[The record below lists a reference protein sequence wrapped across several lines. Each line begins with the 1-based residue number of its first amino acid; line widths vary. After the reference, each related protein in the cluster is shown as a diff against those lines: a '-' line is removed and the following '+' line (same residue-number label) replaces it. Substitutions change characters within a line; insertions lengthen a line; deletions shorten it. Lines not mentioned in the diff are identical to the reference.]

1 MGYGQVG
8 NHGVNVQ
15 VKLVKYVEMDRDHVY
30 VDVLVLLV
38 SLVVEVIQLKKVFV
52 VLVHV
57 NGANGHKHQFVRQSN
72 PVVVLDQQ
80 LILDHVMVDQVLVR
94 VIHQRRKCANL
105 KHVLV
110 LVNGVSGHHAQLH
123 AVMELN
129 HDHELVMV
137 NSILIV
143 LVVLIIKLLVLKHH
157 VQTVDGII
165 TTVGTV
171 TQVVIAGIREVVQ
184 LGTVGIAIVGILRT
198 HSHNRLKLQLITILG
213 LIYSVEIIICLAAL
227 TLETTFSNQIK
238 ETIYTKAVNKTTTL
252 GNMFLAKHYYS
263 CDTNNLMYINSNKL
277 ISI

>member
-15 VKLVKYVEMDRDHVY
+15 VKLVKYVEMDRDHVF

-38 SLVVEVIQLKKVFV
+38 SPVVEVIQLKKVFV

-57 NGANGHKHQFVRQSN
+57 NGVSGHKHQSVRQSN
-72 PVVVLDQQ
+72 LVVVLDQQ

-94 VIHQRRKCANL
+94 VTHQTRKCVNL

-110 LVNGVSGHHAQLH
+110 LVSGVNGQHAQLH
-123 AVMELN
+123 VVMELN
-129 HDHELVMV
+129 HDHELVTV

-165 TTVGTV
+165 IIMVGTV
-171 TQVVIAGIREVVQ
+171 TQVVIAGIQEVVQ

-198 HSHNRLKLQLITILG
+198 LSHNRLKLQLITILG
-213 LIYSVEIIICLAAL
+213 LIYSVEIIICLAVQ
-227 TLETTFSNQIK
+227 TLETTSSNRIK
-238 ETIYTKAVNKTTTL
+238 VTIYTKAVNKTTTL
-252 GNMFLAKHYYS
+252 GNTFLAENFHS
-263 CDTNNLMYINSNKL
+263 
-277 ISI
+277 